1 MNTPMNPHGSL
12 LLADDHGL
20 VRHGLQLLL
29 ADVLPHLRV
38 QLASSL
44 AETVHLLQTAGRFD
58 LVLLDLTLSDVHGM
72 AGLRRLRED
81 FPYVPVV
88 ILSAQDDRDT
98 VLAAL
103 DAGAMGFISKAAAP
117 TELKDALNRVLVEHR
132 IHLPQSVSGGMAA
145 VPSLGADG
153 AGGRELSELSALGLT
168 ERQIE
173 VLGYVVQGLRN
184 KEIARLL
191 DRSEVVVKKH
201 VTATLQALG
210 APNRTKLLV
219 LLSQRGYRVPS
230 MRAGSVAPV
239 KE

>member
-1 MNTPMNPHGSL
+1 MP
-12 LLADDHGL
+12 
-20 VRHGLQLLL
+20 Q
-29 ADVLPHLRV
+29 LRV
-38 QLASSL
+38 HLAGSL
-44 AETVHLLQTAGRFD
+44 AETVTTLAGAGRFD

-117 TELKDALNRVLVEHR
+117 SELREALTHVLVEHR
-132 IHLPQSVSGGMAA
+132 IHLPQSVSGGLAA
-145 VPSLGADG
+145 APAEG
-153 AGGRELSELSALGLT
+153 GGRELSELSALGLT

-184 KEIARLL
+184 KEIARVL

-230 MRAGSVAPV
+230 LRAAEGD
-239 KE
+239 

>member
-1 MNTPMNPHGSL
+1 MNPSMHSHGSL
-12 LLADDHGL
+12 LLAADHGL
-20 VRHGLQLLL
+20 VRHGLQLLI
-29 ADVLPHLRV
+29 ADVLPQLKV
-38 QLASSL
+38 QLADSL
-44 AETVHLLQTAGRFD
+44 AETVAALQAAGRFD

-72 AGLRRLRED
+72 AGLRRLREE
-81 FPYVPVV
+81 FPFVPVV

-117 TELKDALNRVLVEHR
+117 AELKEALNRVLVDHR
-132 IHLPQSVSGGMAA
+132 IHLPQSVSGGLAA
-145 VPSLGADG
+145 VPAGG
-153 AGGRELSELSALGLT
+153 GGRELAELSALGLT

-230 MRAGSVAPV
+230 MRAGSAG
-239 KE
+239 

>member
-1 MNTPMNPHGSL
+1 MNSSMPPHGSL

-20 VRHGLQLLL
+20 VRHGLQLLI
-29 ADVLPHLRV
+29 ADVLPQLQV
-38 QLASSL
+38 QLAGSL
-44 AETVHLLQTAGRFD
+44 AETVAALQAAGRFD

-72 AGLRRLRED
+72 AGLRRLREE
-81 FPYVPVV
+81 FPFVPVV

-117 TELKDALNRVLVEHR
+117 SELKEALNRVLVDHR
-132 IHLPQSVSGGMAA
+132 IHLPQSVSGGLAA
-145 VPSLGADG
+145 VPEGG
-153 AGGRELSELSALGLT
+153 GGRELAELAALGLT

-230 MRAGSVAPV
+230 MRASSTG
-239 KE
+239 